1 MTRRLQAGVL
11 ALMLG
16 GLAAALL
23 PPAVRGEHLLV
34 TEIAYELGV
43 GVLFVVAGLWGWASR
58 PDSTIGRLLT
68 VAGLAWLAARV
79 RGNCWGSSHV
89 SDSPS
94 GLTQVNRPATKSD
107 ARPVKQISQAI
118 LVRSGDLCPYLLSRY
133 EGRHCR
139 LSGPP
144 RRLRCCTVRADE
156 RQECR

>member
-1 MTRRLQAGVL
+1 MVGCLV
-11 ALMLG
+11 
-16 GLAAALL
+16 AALL
-23 PPAVRGEHLLV
+23 PSELRGDHLGV
-34 TEIAYELGV
+34 TGVAYELGV
-43 GVLFVVAGLWGWASR
+43 GVLFVVAGLLGWAKR
-58 PDSTIGRLLT
+58 PDSAVGRLLT

-89 SDSPS
+89 SDSAS

-118 LVRSGDLCPYLLSRY
+118 LVRSGDPCPYLLSRY
-133 EGRHCR
+133 EGR
-139 LSGPP
+139 P